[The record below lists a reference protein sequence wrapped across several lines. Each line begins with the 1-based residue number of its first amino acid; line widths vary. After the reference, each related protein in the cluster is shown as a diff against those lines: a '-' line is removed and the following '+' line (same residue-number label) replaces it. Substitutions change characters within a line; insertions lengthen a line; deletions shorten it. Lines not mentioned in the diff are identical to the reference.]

1 MKYCCK
7 MCDYIYDEEEMGKEF
22 TSLEDFDCPMCHAPK
37 NLFVAINEEEEL
49 ETSKRIFKKAV
60 LFSDDNKGV
69 EKDDAKCID
78 CGICKATCISK
89 CGLNFG
95 EDTSKC
101 LECGQCIITCPTN
114 ALRPKRHIERVK
126 KAMSEGKT
134 MVCYTSPAIRVSI
147 GEVFGYAPGTFLQG
161 KLIGLLRKLGFQY
174 VLDTTFGADLTIMEE
189 ATELK
194 ERLENNG
201 VLPMF
206 TSCCPAWVKYAETYY
221 SDLLPHLSTC
231 KSPIGME
238 GEIVKHYFSKKMNIL
253 EDELFT
259 VAITPCTAKKF
270 ELQREEIPGTDAVIT
285 VSELADW
292 VKEEQLSF
300 DDIEESQF
308 DSLLGEGSGAGVIFG
323 NTGGVAEAALRSL
336 YYFITGED
344 YQESHLNFSS
354 VRGYDN
360 VKEATITIEGR
371 DIKVAIVHKISA
383 IKDILED
390 VKNGVSP
397 YQFIEVMNC
406 QGGCVGGGGQP
417 KYPEG
422 MEKITKEKRIEGLY
436 QRDKE
441 TTVKAA
447 YQNPDI
453 QRLYDEFLTSPGSE
467 LAHHYLHTSYHKRG

>member
-1 MKYCCK
+1 M
-7 MCDYIYDEEEMGKEF
+7 
-22 TSLEDFDCPMCHAPK
+22 
-37 NLFVAINEEEEL
+37 NLFYDMSHL
-49 ETSKRIFKKAV
+49 EQH
-60 LFSDDNKGV
+60 G
-69 EKDDAKCID
+69 
-78 CGICKATCISK
+78 
-89 CGLNFG
+89 
-95 EDTSKC
+95 
-101 LECGQCIITCPTN
+101 
-114 ALRPKRHIERVK
+114 H
-126 KAMSEGKT
+126 
-134 MVCYTSPAIRVSI
+134 
-147 GEVFGYAPGTFLQG
+147 
-161 KLIGLLRKLGFQY
+161 
-174 VLDTTFGADLTIMEE
+174 
-189 ATELK
+189 
-194 ERLENNG
+194 
-201 VLPMF
+201 
-206 TSCCPAWVKYAETYY
+206 
-221 SDLLPHLSTC
+221 
-231 KSPIGME
+231 
-238 GEIVKHYFSKKMNIL
+238 
-253 EDELFT
+253 
-259 VAITPCTAKKF
+259 
-270 ELQREEIPGTDAVIT
+270 
-285 VSELADW
+285 
-292 VKEEQLSF
+292 LSF
-300 DDIEESQF
+300 DDIEEGQF

-360 VKEATITIEGR
+360 VKEATITIEGC

-422 MEKITKEKRIEGLY
+422 MEKITKEKRIKGLY